1 MWQPKNASLL
11 IIWLWSIHSPWLVNP
26 RFFALLSL
34 LINKIDPLNIRFQTH
49 KLNNPIH
56 RNSHT
61 LSHLRDIFIS
71 ITLICSFLRMAQN
84 IVFFLSRSV
93 WDRTRLARYLED
105 HLKPSCVSFSSPN
118 SSDWLGK
125 RSPDPCVH
133 HHMCKDG
140 KTFLSTYESLQKKI
154 YRIHFE
160 NYSFD
165 LIYQGTFGFSTA
177 IAAVS
182 FRFFGWSLCR
192 NQGFP
197 TSTVILVNSR
207 SFSILITL
215 YVNELIPSVAIVSLV
230 WAIRSNL
237 RQKMT

>member
-1 MWQPKNASLL
+1 MQFIIKVNKNVTAQKCQFAD
-11 IIWLWSIHSPWLVNP
+11 IWLWSIHSPWLVNP

-61 LSHLRDIFIS
+61 LSHLKDIFIS

-140 KTFLSTYESLQKKI
+140 KTFLSTYESLQKKKNI
-154 YRIHFE
+154 ESTLKMIHLTWYIKAHLVFPQP
-160 NYSFD
+160 SLRFH
-165 LIYQGTFGFSTA
+165 LGFLVGLYA
-177 IAAVS
+177 GIKVFLHPLWFWWIAGP
-182 FRFFGWSLCR
+182 FQF
-192 NQGFP
+192 
-197 TSTVILVNSR
+197 
-207 SFSILITL
+207 
-215 YVNELIPSVAIVSLV
+215 
-230 WAIRSNL
+230 
-237 RQKMT
+237 